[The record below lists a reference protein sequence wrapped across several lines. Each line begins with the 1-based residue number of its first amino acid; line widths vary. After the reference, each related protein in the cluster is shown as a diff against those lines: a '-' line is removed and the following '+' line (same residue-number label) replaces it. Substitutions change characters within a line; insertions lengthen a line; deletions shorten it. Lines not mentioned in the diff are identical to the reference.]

1 MCCAAPPEQ
10 GQVSGGTS
18 SAMAAEALSER
29 YLDLRALLKLLTRL
43 TQAEW
48 AEVEGGGGGVVPL
61 AAGAAGQDL
70 VADVAEVRGAVGD
83 EGAVSAAGDDHAV
96 AEETVEGV
104 LDGDAAGLEAID
116 ELGAGGQSGAGGEL
130 ARDDLLAKGGED
142 EPALRRRATET
153 GNRVGFKSRVGNH
166 DGSYLG
172 VQGLEAEQGQVSIL

>member
-1 MCCAAPPEQ
+1 MLKLAGDVVEQHAAYLGTAEAGALCGWALQLLRTYSAHNLVGGRGFGCIVCRARECQARSASASLGLRLHHFACGPGSVTCPVLHAACTLRQMSLLRLIMCCAAPPEQ

-70 VADVAEVRGAVGD
+70 VADVAEVRGA
-83 EGAVSAAGDDHAV
+83 
-96 AEETVEGV
+96 AE
-104 LDGDAAGLEAID
+104 
-116 ELGAGGQSGAGGEL
+116 
-130 ARDDLLAKGGED
+130 RW
-142 EPALRRRATET
+142 
-153 GNRVGFKSRVGNH
+153 
-166 DGSYLG
+166 
-172 VQGLEAEQGQVSIL
+172 